1 MKCCKIDMNLW
12 EVFTIF
18 GIDYLK
24 KHFTHNQRYIIVAIF
39 SMFLPFY
46 ICGGILIFLTL
57 RLLWKGEIQEA
68 YKQIPAS
75 RYILIFC
82 GLSFVVSLFYQNYLG
97 AVCSIGILFILSFIL
112 YYRMNITPELFEF
125 ISNILIVMSLFAAF
139 YGLLEYIGI
148 LNKFDI
154 NQFEVHIFNS
164 PQDRVNSVFF
174 NANYYAMMIEFFVC
188 ITFYKIL
195 KLESL
200 RTEFKKFFY
209 YILVIFIN
217 LFLLLLTGCRTAW
230 PTIAAGILIMLI
242 VDKHYKTCLCILTCV
257 VFVGLYFLLNP
268 SQFPRV
274 DNIISY
280 FMVRQNI
287 WEVAVQNI
295 QTHPLFGE
303 GPMTYMH
310 VYALYH
316 GHPTEHAHSIY
327 LDPILCFGIVGL
339 ATILPYIISNIKKLY
354 QLWKKNLDQTLV
366 ALMVSFTVMIFVHGT
381 LDYTVFFV
389 QTGFLY
395 LLIASSFD
403 MYRCEETNISYAH
416 QNKAM
421 SSQ

>member
-1 MKCCKIDMNLW
+1 MLI
-12 EVFTIF
+12 IF

-24 KHFTHNQRYIIVAIF
+24 EHFTHNQRYIIVAIF

-46 ICGGILIFLTL
+46 MCGGILIFLTL
-57 RLLWKGEIQEA
+57 RLLLKGEIQEA

-82 GLSFVVSLFYQNYLG
+82 GISLIVSLCYQNYLG
-97 AVCSIGILFILSFIL
+97 AVCCIAILFVLSFIL
-112 YYRMNITPELFEF
+112 YYRVHITSELFEF
-125 ISNILIVMSLFAAF
+125 ISNIIIVMSLFAAF
-139 YGLLEYIGI
+139 YGLIEYIGI
-148 LNKFDI
+148 LNELDI
-154 NQFEVHIFNS
+154 NQFEVIIFNR

-195 KLESL
+195 NLKNFKS
-200 RTEFKKFFY
+200 EFKKFFY
-209 YILVIFIN
+209 YILVILIN

-230 PTIAAGILIMLI
+230 PTIAGGILTILI
-242 VDKHYKTCLCILTCV
+242 VDQHYKTCLCIFACV
-257 VFVGLYFLLNP
+257 VFIGLYFLLNP

-280 FMVRQNI
+280 FLVRQNI
-287 WEVAVQNI
+287 WEVAIANI
-295 QTHPLFGE
+295 QKHPLFGE

-310 VYALYH
+310 IYAAYK

-327 LDPILCFGIVGL
+327 LDPILCFGVIGL
-339 ATILPYIISNIKKLY
+339 ASILPFIITNIKKLY
-354 QLWKKNLDQTLV
+354 LLWKKKIDKTLV
-366 ALMVSFTVMIFVHGT
+366 ALIISFTVMIFIHGT

-403 MYRCEETNISYAH
+403 VYSKSLID
-416 QNKAM
+416 
-421 SSQ
+421 